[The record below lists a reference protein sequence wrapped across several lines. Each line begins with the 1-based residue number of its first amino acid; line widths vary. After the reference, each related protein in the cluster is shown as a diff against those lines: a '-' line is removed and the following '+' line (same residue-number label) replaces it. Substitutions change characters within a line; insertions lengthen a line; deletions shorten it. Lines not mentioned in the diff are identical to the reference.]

1 MDQARMLIAIVL
13 SFLVFF
19 VWSYFFSEKPDV
31 QKSAQEP
38 PVKEDIV
45 KDSVPSTYQPEK
57 TAQHALTE
65 TQPQKQA
72 LEIDVI
78 TITSPLYTIKISE
91 HRAAV
96 KSYVLHHYRET
107 VDADG
112 DLKELISA
120 ENETGTVLVGFANRA
135 SPNLSEAIFQ
145 ADISYDTLT
154 IGDNTE
160 SLMFTWT
167 SPEGVVVEKIFSF
180 SPDSYFIDLAIN
192 IKNGSERVLKDDLTL
207 SLTSQLTEKKSR
219 YGFEGPCALIDKTFE
234 KVEVDDIE
242 ENTRFQG
249 LLKWIAIQDRY
260 FISSIIPKTV
270 EEAGM
275 ALTLEQNNGLEVRY
289 SIPMRELQPNT
300 QQRFEY
306 NLYFGPKSVNIL
318 KSCNCELDKAVNF
331 GWFDFIAK
339 PCLWLMNFFYGY
351 IPNYGIAI
359 ILLTILVKLIFWPL
373 GSKSYKSMNEMKKLQ
388 PLMAEIRE
396 KYKDDK
402 KRMNEEVMGLYKTYK
417 VNPLGGCLPMVA
429 QIPVFFALYQML
441 YGAIEL
447 RHAPFFGWIID
458 LSAPDRLFNFGFT
471 IPFVE
476 PPTGIPVLTIIMGA
490 TMLIQQ
496 KLQPPVGDP
505 TQAKMM
511 MFMPII
517 FTVIFVNFS
526 SGLVLYW
533 LVNNVLSIAQ
543 QYYISKANA

>member
-1 MDQARMLIAIVL
+1 MLVAIVL

-19 VWSYFFSEKPDV
+19 VWSYFFSEKSDV
-31 QKSAQEP
+31 QQPAQEQAE
-38 PVKEDIV
+38 KEQVMDDEAPLTV
-45 KDSVPSTYQPEK
+45 QPEK
-57 TAQHALTE
+57 PAKSVMVKAQPE
-65 TQPQKQA
+65 NQA
-72 LEIDVI
+72 SEVHVI
-78 TITSPLYTIKISE
+78 TINSPLYTVKISE
-91 HRAAV
+91 KQAAFN
-96 KSYVLHHYRET
+96 SFVLNNYRET
-107 VDADG
+107 AAVDSV
-112 DLKELISA
+112 LKELISA
-120 ENETGTVLVGFANRA
+120 ENRIGTVFLGFSGSAL
-135 SPNLSEAIFQ
+135 PGLSEAIFH
-145 ADISYDTLT
+145 ADISSDTVT
-154 IGDNTE
+154 VNDNTK
-160 SLMFTWT
+160 SLLFTWT
-167 SPEGVVVEKIFSF
+167 SAAGFVIEKTYTFY
-180 SPDSYFIDLAIN
+180 PDSYLIGLAIT
-192 IKNGSERVLKDDLTL
+192 IKNGSDRVLTDELTV
-207 SLTSQLTEKKSR
+207 SLTSQKTEKKSR
-219 YGFEGPCALIDKTFE
+219 YGFEGPCALVGDTFE
-234 KVEVDDIE
+234 KVEIDDLE
-242 ENTRFQG
+242 ENNKFQG
-249 LLKWIAIQDRY
+249 LVKWIAIQDRY
-260 FISSIIPKTV
+260 FISSLIPKNIT
-270 EEAGM
+270 EAGM
-275 ALTLEQNNGLEVRY
+275 TLSLDPKKGLEARY
-289 SIPMRELQPNT
+289 TLPLIEIQPNT
-300 QQRFEY
+300 QKRFDY
-306 NLYFGPKSVNIL
+306 DIYFGPKSVEIL
-318 KSCNCELDKAVNF
+318 KSCNCELDRAVNF

-339 PCLWLMNFFYGY
+339 PCLWLMNFFYDY

-359 ILLTILVKLIFWPL
+359 IILTILVKILFWPL

-447 RHAPFFGWIID
+447 RHAPFFGWIND
-458 LSAPDRLFNFGFT
+458 LSAPDRLFDFGVQV
-471 IPFVE
+471 PFVE

-533 LVNNVLSIAQ
+533 LINNVLSIAQ

>member
-1 MDQARMLIAIVL
+1 MLIAIVL

-19 VWSYFFSEKPDV
+19 VWSYFFSEKPDIE
-31 QKSAQEP
+31 KSTQAP
-38 PVKEDIV
+38 PAEETRTGEAA
-45 KDSVPSTYQPEK
+45 PSTYEPEK
-57 TAQHALTE
+57 TAAHTLKE
-65 TQPQKQA
+65 TQPREPA
-72 LEIDVI
+72 LDIDVI
-78 TITSPLYTIKISE
+78 TVSSPLYTIKISE
-91 HRAAV
+91 HRAAF
-96 KSYVLHHYRET
+96 KSYVLHDYREA
-107 VDADG
+107 VDADA

-120 ENETGTVLVGFANRA
+120 ESETGSVLVGFADKA
-135 SPNLSEAIFQ
+135 SPNLSDAVFQ
-145 ADISYDTLT
+145 ADISSNTLS
-154 IGDNTE
+154 ISDNTE
-160 SLMFTWT
+160 SLVFIWT
-167 SPEGVVVEKIFSF
+167 SPEGIVVEKIFSF
-180 SPDSYFIDLAIN
+180 TPDSYYIDMTIN
-192 IKNGSERVLKDDLTL
+192 IKNGSDGVLKDNLTL
-207 SLTSQLTEKKSR
+207 SLTSQNTEKKSR

-234 KVEVDDIE
+234 KIEIDDIE
-242 ENTRFQG
+242 ENNLFQG

-260 FISSIIPKTV
+260 FISSIIPKNI
-270 EEAGM
+270 EEARMILSLDQG
-275 ALTLEQNNGLEVRY
+275 QGLEAKY
-289 SIPMRELQPNT
+289 SLPMDGLHPNT
-300 QQRFEY
+300 QQSYEY
-306 NLYFGPKSVNIL
+306 TIYFGPKSVNIL
-318 KSCNCELDKAVNF
+318 KSCKCELDKAINF
-331 GWFDFIAK
+331 GWFDIIAK
-339 PCLWLMNFFYGY
+339 PCLWLMNFFYAY
-351 IPNYGIAI
+351 IPNYGLAI
-359 ILLTILVKLIFWPL
+359 ILLTVLVKLLFWPL

-447 RHAPFFGWIID
+447 RHAPFFGWIND
-458 LSAPDRLFNFGFT
+458 LSAPDRLFNFDFT

-476 PPTGIPVLTIIMGA
+476 PPTGIPVLTIVMGA

-496 KLQPPVGDP
+496 KLQPPMGDP

-533 LVNNVLSIAQ
+533 LINNVLSIAQ